1 MYKDP
6 SHYGSVEGGRVL
18 IQTGPEI
25 AIVSGSM
32 NTINKKFEEMKARNG
47 VDRG

>member
-6 SHYGSVEGGRVL
+6 NRYGSVQGGRL
-18 IQTGPEI
+18 IIQTGPEI

-32 NTINKKFEEMKARNG
+32 NTINQKFEEMKARNG
-47 VDRG
+47 VD